1 MLENVLAF
9 LEEQQNSK
17 FQIIGKVED
26 LMNSTSKSEPELPYH
41 IREKENFEIS

>member
-26 LMNSTSKSEPELPYH
+26 LMSSTSKFEPELPYH
-41 IREKENFEIS
+41 IREKEIFEIS